1 VAVRKR
7 TRNRLPPEPTAELPL
22 TPMRANT
29 TVGEFARQWLKG
41 RGAATRQ
48 ADNQRLRDHF
58 LPLLGAKRLRDL
70 NTEDVALA
78 VRQMLA
84 KKGMNVKSARNAYAV
99 FSDLVSDALGLNLVA
114 ADPRDLPEDIWP
126 PEAAASVPRFS
137 PAEARALMVDERLDP
152 DQRVFNALCF
162 HSGLESEEVC
172 QLRWSDWA
180 SRVRSPLVPELGAI
194 LEAWR
199 EGGFERV
206 YGRPPTAEDW
216 LVPRRSDVTQPH
228 TEGSSYKAFRRAC
241 VALGIKVRSPR
252 AVVNTFGVESASSS
266 V

>member
-1 VAVRKR
+1 
-7 TRNRLPPEPTAELPL
+7 
-22 TPMRANT
+22 MRANT

-41 RGAATRQ
+41 RSAATRQ
-48 ADNQRLRDHF
+48 ADVQRLRDHF
-58 LPLLGAKRLRDL
+58 LPGLGTKRLRDL
-70 NTEDVALA
+70 NDEDVVGV

-99 FSDLVSDALGLNLVA
+99 FSDLVQDALGLSLVA

-126 PEAAASVPRFS
+126 VEEAASIPRFK
-137 PAEARALMVDERLDP
+137 PDEARALMQDERLDA
-152 DQRVFNALCF
+152 DQRVFNALAF
-162 HSGLESEEVC
+162 HSGLESAEVC
-172 QLRWSDWA
+172 QLRFADWA
-180 SRVRSPLVPELGAI
+180 SHVRSPLAPELAT
-194 LEAWR
+194 LVEAWR
-199 EGGFERV
+199 ESGFERV
-206 YGRPPTAEDW
+206 HGRAPTPEDW

-252 AVVNTFGVESASSS
+252 AVVNTFAVENAGSS

>member
-1 VAVRKR
+1 
-7 TRNRLPPEPTAELPL
+7 
-22 TPMRANT
+22 MRANT

-70 NTEDVALA
+70 SSEDVALA

-84 KKGMNVKSARNAYAV
+84 KKGINVKSARNAYGV
-99 FSDLVSDALGLNLVA
+99 FSDLVGDAFGLNLVA